1 MRKVKTNAEEEIT
14 FNDVEQSIVDAV
26 MIKRQVRHFDVKLTL
41 KGKQY
46 IVPVILDSSNQS
58 DNFDFSA
65 LPDISD
71 EDCGYLLEKIEQVI
85 DQMPP
90 LEDCKHIKDNPD
102 LEKKFYHGTTGNR
115 DADEFFND
123 ALDEYHAYLQSQSSD
138 EDERLKSYSINH
150 LPNADDDELVTHD
163 YEDWQKMRSIIRSLP
178 TARQIFYRAFYY
190 SPRCTDR
197 EWNNACDMLSFELV
211 DALKK

>member
-1 MRKVKTNAEEEIT
+1 MRKSLKDTEEIT
-14 FNDVEQSIVDAV
+14 YNDIELSIVDAV
-26 MIKRQVRHFDVKLTL
+26 MVKRQIRYYDVKLNI

-46 IVPVILDSSNQS
+46 VVPVVLDSSNKS

-71 EDCGYLLEKIEQVI
+71 ENCGYLLEKIEQVI

-90 LEDCKHIKDNPD
+90 LEDCKHVKDHPD
-102 LEKKFYHGTTGNR
+102 YEDDFYKGTTGNR
-115 DADEFFND
+115 DADEFFDD

-163 YEDWQKMRSIIRSLP
+163 FEDWQKMRNIIRSLP
-178 TARQIFYRAFYY
+178 TDRQIFYRPFYY
-190 SPRCTDR
+190 SPRCTEG

>member
-1 MRKVKTNAEEEIT
+1 MRKSLKDTEEIT
-14 FNDVEQSIVDAV
+14 YNDIELSIVNAV
-26 MIKRQVRHFDVKLTL
+26 LVKRQIRYYDVKLNI

-46 IVPVILDSSNQS
+46 VVPVVLDSSNQS

-85 DQMPP
+85 NAMPP
-90 LEDCKHIKDNPD
+90 LTECKHVKDNPD
-102 LEKKFYHGTTGNR
+102 YEDDFYKGTTGNKK
-115 DADEFFND
+115 ADEFFDD
-123 ALDEYHAYLQSQSSD
+123 ALDEYHAYLLSQSSD
-138 EDERLKSYSINH
+138 DDERLKSYSINH
-150 LPNADDDELVTHD
+150 LPNADDDELITHP
-163 YEDWQKMRSIIRSLP
+163 YEDWQKMRNIIRSLP
-178 TARQIFYRAFYY
+178 TDRQIFYRAFYY

-197 EWNNACDMLSFELV
+197 EGNNACDMLSFELV

>member
-1 MRKVKTNAEEEIT
+1 MRKSLKDTAEIT
-14 FNDVEQSIVDAV
+14 YNDIELSIVNAV
-26 MIKRQVRHFDVKLTL
+26 LVKRQIRYYDVKLNI

-46 IVPVILDSSNQS
+46 VVPVVLDSSNQS

-71 EDCGYLLEKIEQVI
+71 EDCGYLLEKIEEVI
-85 DQMPP
+85 NQMPP

-102 LEKKFYHGTTGNR
+102 LEKKFYHGTTGNKK
-115 DADEFFND
+115 ADEFFDD
-123 ALDEYHAYLQSQSSD
+123 ALTEWDAYQLAQSD
-138 EDERLKSYSINH
+138 ADERMKSYHINH
-150 LPNADDDELVTHD
+150 LPVADEDELITHP
-163 YEDWQKMRSIIRSLP
+163 YEDWEKMRNIIRSLP
-178 TARQIFYRAFYY
+178 TDRQIFYRPFYY
-190 SPRCTDR
+190 SPRCTDE

>member
-1 MRKVKTNAEEEIT
+1 MRKVKTDTEEVINY
-14 FNDVEQSIVDAV
+14 NDVEQSIVDAV
-26 MIKRQVRHFDVKLTL
+26 LVKRQIRHYDVKLTL
-41 KGKQY
+41 KGKTY

-71 EDCGYLLEKIEQVI
+71 ENCGYLLEKIEQVI
-85 DQMPP
+85 NAMPP
-90 LEDCKHIKDNPD
+90 LTECKHVKDNPD
-102 LEKKFYHGTTGNR
+102 YEDDFYKGTTGNR

-138 EDERLKSYSINH
+138 EDERLKSYDINH
-150 LPNADDDELVTHD
+150 LPVADEDELITHP
-163 YEDWQKMRSIIRSLP
+163 YEDWQKMRNIIRSLP
-178 TARQIFYRAFYY
+178 TDRQIFYRAFYY

>member
-1 MRKVKTNAEEEIT
+1 MRKSLKDTEEIT
-14 FNDVEQSIVDAV
+14 YNDIELSIVNAV
-26 MIKRQVRHFDVKLTL
+26 LVKRQIRYYDVKLNI

-46 IVPVILDSSNQS
+46 VVPVVLDSSNQS

-71 EDCGYLLEKIEQVI
+71 ENCGYLLEKIEQVI

-150 LPNADDDELVTHD
+150 LPNADDDELITHN

-178 TARQIFYRAFYY
+178 TDRQIFYRPFYY
-190 SPRCTDR
+190 SPRCTR
-197 EWNNACDMLSFELV
+197 AEWDNACDMLSFEMV
-211 DALKK
+211 NTLKK